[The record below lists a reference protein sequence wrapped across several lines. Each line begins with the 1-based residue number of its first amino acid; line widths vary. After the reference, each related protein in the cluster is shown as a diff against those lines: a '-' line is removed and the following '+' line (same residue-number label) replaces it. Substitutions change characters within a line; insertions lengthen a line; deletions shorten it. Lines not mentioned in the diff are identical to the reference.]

1 MQVLSENAEL
11 SSRLIELALTSDND
25 VFNAAFGNDS
35 STACTTE
42 DGTAAAPLG
51 HWSREGA
58 EKRRKEAEDEVG
70 ILTCRDCN
78 RVLATVRKDTFV
90 CHVA

>member
-1 MQVLSENAEL
+1 MQVLKENAEL

-35 STACTTE
+35 GTVCATE

-51 HWSREGA
+51 HWSQEAARQ
-58 EKRRKEAEDEVG
+58 RRKEAEDEVG
-70 ILTCRDCN
+70 IPT
-78 RVLATVRKDTFV
+78 
-90 CHVA
+90 